1 MFISNQKE
9 QFNVAYVHAI
19 ASQAGLN
26 TGNMRVDDQSID
38 LDVDGKIPTATKN
51 RFPKISLQLK
61 ATSQKMVKN
70 GVIKFPLPRKNYD
83 DLKNDRLIVP
93 RYLIVLL
100 VPDDT
105 DDWIQHHAQHMSL
118 HNTCYWA
125 SIKNDPS
132 VKGRSKV
139 TVDIPLT
146 QRLNTVS
153 LLHLV
158 TLASEGKC
166 A

>member
-9 QFNVAYVHAI
+9 QFNVAYVHAM

-26 TGNMRVDDQSID
+26 TGNMKVDDQSID
-38 LDVDGKIPTATKN
+38 LDVDGKMPDATKN

-61 ATSQKMVKN
+61 ATSLNVVKN
-70 GVIKFPLPRKNYD
+70 GVIKFSLHRKNYN

-93 RYLIVLL
+93 RYLVVLL
-100 VPDDT
+100 VPKHPSH
-105 DDWIQHHAQHMSL
+105 WIQHHDAHMSL

-125 SIKNDPS
+125 SIKDDPA
-132 VKGRSKV
+132 VKGKGKV
-139 TVDIPLT
+139 TVHIPLS
-146 QRLNTVS
+146 QRLDTDT
-153 LLHLV
+153 LV
-158 TLASEGKC
+158 YLIKLASEGKF

>member
-1 MFISNQKE
+1 MFNSNQKE
-9 QFNVAYVHAI
+9 QFNVAYVHAM

-26 TGNMRVDDQSID
+26 TGNMKVDDQSID
-38 LDVDGKIPTATKN
+38 LDVDGKFPTATKN

-61 ATSQKMVKN
+61 ATSQKMVKD
-70 GVIKFPLPRKNYD
+70 GFIKFPLPRKNYD

-93 RYLIVLL
+93 RYLVVLV

-105 DDWIQHHAQHMSL
+105 GDWIRHHPQYMSL
-118 HNTCYWA
+118 HNTCYWM
-125 SIKNDPS
+125 SIKNDPTI
-132 VKGRSKV
+132 KNKSKV

-146 QRLNTVS
+146 QRFDTDA
-153 LLHLV
+153 LLHLI
-158 TLASEGKC
+158 TLASQGKH

>member
-1 MFISNQKE
+1 MFISNKKE
-9 QFNVAYVHAI
+9 QFNVAYVHAM

-38 LDVDGKIPTATKN
+38 LDVDGKFPTATKN

-61 ATSQKMVKN
+61 ATSQNVVKN

-100 VPDDT
+100 VPDDP
-105 DDWIQHHAQHMSL
+105 DDWIQHHSGHMSL
-118 HNTCYWA
+118 HDTCYWM
-125 SIKNDPS
+125 SIKDDPS
-132 VKGRSKV
+132 VKNRSKV
-139 TVDIPLT
+139 TIDIPLT
-146 QRLNTVS
+146 QRLDTNV

-158 TLASEGKC
+158 ALASEGKH